1 MTHQRTRWGSPSTR
15 PFPWACAPS
24 HPGSSSSLTPPFLSH
39 ACEGGPRPVCCAR
52 AAAQPSSFTPANTR
66 TITHTHGPHHSP
78 TSPAAHCHIRN
89 SVRLCVRETERERQW
104 VWKEGE
110 RERGR
115 ERHSPFS
122 LGFKASVGSSCVV
135 LDKPPHFPA
144 PLSFANIKG
153 SFWDNL
159 LPE

>member
-1 MTHQRTRWGSPSTR
+1 M
-15 PFPWACAPS
+15 
-24 HPGSSSSLTPPFLSH
+24 
-39 ACEGGPRPVCCAR
+39 CCAR

-104 VWKEGE
+104 AWKEGE

-122 LGFKASVGSSCVV
+122 LGFKASMGSSCVH
-135 LDKPPHFPA
+135 PPP
-144 PLSFANIKG
+144 PRTSLICKYKG
-153 SFWDNL
+153 L
-159 LPE
+159 LLGQPPT

>member
-1 MTHQRTRWGSPSTR
+1 M
-15 PFPWACAPS
+15 
-24 HPGSSSSLTPPFLSH
+24 
-39 ACEGGPRPVCCAR
+39 CCAR

-115 ERHSPFS
+115 ERHSPFRRERHS
-122 LGFKASVGSSCVV
+122 PFSRGFKASVGSSCVV